1 MSRHNLPID
10 AQEVLAEAEAV
21 RILYRREQGLPD
33 GEQVEVPEQDFYRL
47 LAKVQENK
55 ARIEAAALK
64 TLRLA
69 TSENRK
75 TPRRHMR
82 FALGLLFAIGLL
94 LMVVLGIS
102 ELLAR
107 L

>member
-1 MSRHNLPID
+1 MPHNLPID

-33 GEQVEVPEQDFYRL
+33 GEAVEVPEKDFYRL

-55 ARIEAAALK
+55 ARIEASVLK
-64 TLRLA
+64 TLRLS
-69 TSENRK
+69 TSEGRK

-82 FALGLLFAIGLL
+82 CALGLVFAIGLL
-94 LMVVLGIS
+94 LMVVLGIA
-102 ELLAR
+102 ELLSR
-107 L
+107 I